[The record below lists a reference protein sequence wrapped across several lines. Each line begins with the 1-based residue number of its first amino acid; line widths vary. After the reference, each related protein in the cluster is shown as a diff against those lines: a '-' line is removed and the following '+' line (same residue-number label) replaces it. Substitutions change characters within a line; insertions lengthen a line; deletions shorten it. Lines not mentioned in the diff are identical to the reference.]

1 MNFVVSTVTPLT
13 TNVPHHIDINLQ
25 CKPIDWFLYIWRTL
39 VVNGLHRP
47 NHCLKSVKVQSF
59 SWSVFSHTPAECGNI
74 RSKSLYS
81 ARIRENTDQKKLRIW
96 ALFAQ
101 WLKIEAN
108 KASEHFMHVKLSSW
122 EIFECEYLNHL
133 NIFCAEY
140 FSLYMKSINFCKD

>member
-59 SWSVFSHTPAECGNI
+59 FWSVFSHTPAECGDI

-101 WLKIEAN
+101 WLKLKQIKQVNTSCMWNWAHE
-108 KASEHFMHVKLSSW
+108 K
-122 EIFECEYLNHL
+122 YLNVNIWIIWIFSVQ
-133 NIFCAEY
+133 NIFHCIW
-140 FSLYMKSINFCKD
+140 SL